1 MCTALRYVGTS
12 TLFGRNLDFDFS
24 YGESLVFLPRNL
36 GIAFHD
42 GSILHHHK
50 AILGVAHVAED
61 YPLLYDGMNEDGLA
75 IAGLNFVGNAK
86 FYPECEEKKNVAQYE
101 FMLYLLSTCSTIRE
115 VEEQVKQ
122 INITGTPFSNF
133 PPSQLHYMAADKTG
147 SIVIENKGDVLAVY
161 PNPTDVL
168 TNNPPFE
175 MQMFHL
181 SNYQNLTPEEPE
193 NRFSSELELKN
204 YSRGMGAIGLP
215 GDLSSMSRFVKVAF
229 TRLNGRKEDTEEKS
243 LAQYFHIISSVE
255 QQKGICRLGHG
266 KEEYTIYTS
275 CYHLEKKILFYRT
288 YDAMKTHA
296 VRMPANELDSER
308 MKVYPMV
315 IDKEVAFDN

>member
-1 MCTALRYVGTS
+1 MCTALRYEGTS

-42 GSILHHHK
+42 GSILNHHK

-75 IAGLNFVGNAK
+75 IAGLNFVGNAR
-86 FYPECEEKKNVAQYE
+86 FYPDSDEKKNIAQYE
-101 FMLYLLSTCSTIRE
+101 FMLYLLSTCSTIKE
-115 VEEQVKQ
+115 VEEKVKG

-133 PPSQLHYMAADKTG
+133 TPSQLHYMAADKTG
-147 SIVIENKGDVLAVY
+147 SIVIENKGDALAVY
-161 PNPTDVL
+161 PNKTDVL

-175 MQMFHL
+175 MQLFHL
-181 SNYQNLTPEEPE
+181 NNYQNLTPEDPE
-193 NRFSSELELKN
+193 NRFSAELDLRN

-215 GDLSSMSRFVKVAF
+215 GDLSSMSRFVKAAF
-229 TRLNGRKEDTEEKS
+229 TRLNASKAEDESSTLS
-243 LAQYFHIISSVE
+243 QYFHIIASVE
-255 QQKGICRLGHG
+255 QQKGLCRLGHG

-275 CYHLEKKILFYRT
+275 CYHLGKKILFYRT
-288 YDAMKTHA
+288 YDSMKTHA
-296 VRMPANELDSER
+296 LRMPEDCLEEDA
-308 MKVYPMV
+308 MQVYPMLV
-315 IDKEVAFDN
+315 DREIVFDN